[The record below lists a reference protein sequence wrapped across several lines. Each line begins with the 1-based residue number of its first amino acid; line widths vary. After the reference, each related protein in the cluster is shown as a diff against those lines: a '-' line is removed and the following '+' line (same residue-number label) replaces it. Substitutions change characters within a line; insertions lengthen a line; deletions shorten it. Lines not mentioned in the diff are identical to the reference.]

1 MADVVHACT
10 VGELLSAYLD
20 AELTNDELEAVVSH
34 LDTCLDCIAEFH
46 ELREARTML
55 RTMPRLE
62 VPDRALPDIHYKAE
76 LSAYLDGELPTAEQP
91 VVFAHMAFC
100 TECRNELYELDG
112 ARIAIRALP
121 RLDPVLHQATD
132 GDVGVVVPISRRRI
146 SWFVVGAAAAA
157 FVAFVSFST
166 SSPQGP
172 TVNLDSFLV
181 QHDARFSVQ
190 SPLSLLPSEAT
201 FVSVSSP

>member
-20 AELTNDELEAVVSH
+20 AELSNSELEAVVSH

-62 VPDRALPDIHYKAE
+62 VPDRALPDIHYKVE

-91 VVFAHMAFC
+91 VVFAHMVLCA
-100 TECRNELYELDG
+100 ECRNELYEMDG

-132 GDVGVVVPISRRRI
+132 GDVGVVVPISRRRM
-146 SWFVVGAAAAA
+146 SWLAAGAAAAA

-181 QHDARFSVQ
+181 QHGARDSVQ